1 MVRILATISAL
12 ILLIALTG
20 SIAQS
25 QQDGTVYLGGFML
38 LRMRT
43 PAGGFS
49 AEQRAAALQM
59 RANAL
64 LQLGKGI
71 PKVTTVRAGKD
82 VNILTDR
89 NLFVTVTQ
97 ADARANRT
105 TVDKLA
111 AIWANRLRTILP
123 QATPEKP
130 GVGLSGGRS

>member
-1 MVRILATISAL
+1 MIRILATLSAL
-12 ILLIALTG
+12 VLLVGLTCSIAL
-20 SIAQS
+20 S

-71 PKVTTVRAGKD
+71 PRVTTVRTGKD
-82 VNILTDR
+82 VNIFTDR

-97 ADARANRT
+97 ADARANHT
-105 TVDKLA
+105 TTDKLA
-111 AIWANRLRTILP
+111 AIWASRLRTILP

>member
-1 MVRILATISAL
+1 MIRILATLSAL
-12 ILLIALTG
+12 VLLVGLTA
-20 SIAQS
+20 SVAHS

-43 PAGGFS
+43 TAGGFS

-71 PKVTTVRAGKD
+71 PRVTTMRAGKD

-89 NLFVTVTQ
+89 DLFVTVTES
-97 ADARANRT
+97 DARANRT
-105 TVDKLA
+105 TTDKLA
-111 AIWANRLRTILP
+111 AMWAHRLRAILP
-123 QATPEKP
+123 QATPDKP